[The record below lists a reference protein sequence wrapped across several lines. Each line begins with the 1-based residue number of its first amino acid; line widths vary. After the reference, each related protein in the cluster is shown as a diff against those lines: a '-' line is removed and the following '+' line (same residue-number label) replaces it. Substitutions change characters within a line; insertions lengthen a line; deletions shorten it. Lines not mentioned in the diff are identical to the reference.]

1 MPQTVPRQWR
11 RAFLRALAASA
22 NVHLS
27 LREAGIGRTRVYRAR
42 GASPCFARYWAL
54 ALAQGRALLAAEGAP
69 LPRISGG
76 HPASDETVL
85 TGSAGAGSLRL
96 WRASATRF
104 TRARQVKFLAEL
116 RATCNV
122 RLAAA
127 RAGVRHSTAYSL
139 RGECAAFRA
148 EWTGAIAEGR
158 VHLEIALIGS
168 ALSLLSG
175 NADDGDAD
183 ELAEPMASPAI
194 TGMDARVAVSLLK
207 MHGPGR
213 AAVRR
218 NDWRKAPVDPEVARA
233 KLLAN
238 IAAVRAAREAGLLGD
253 DDG

>member
-1 MPQTVPRQWR
+1 MAGPHS
-11 RAFLRALAASA
+11 ALAASA

-69 LPRISGG
+69 VPKVSRG

-127 RAGVRHSTAYSL
+127 RAGVRHTTAYSL
-139 RGECAAFRA
+139 RRECAAFRA

-175 NADDGDAD
+175 GAAEGDDDPSIT
-183 ELAEPMASPAI
+183 PMASPDI
-194 TGMDARVAVSLLK
+194 TGMDARVAVTLLK
-207 MHGPGR
+207 PM
-213 AAVRR
+213 
-218 NDWRKAPVDPEVARA
+218 
-233 KLLAN
+233 
-238 IAAVRAAREAGLLGD
+238 
-253 DDG
+253 